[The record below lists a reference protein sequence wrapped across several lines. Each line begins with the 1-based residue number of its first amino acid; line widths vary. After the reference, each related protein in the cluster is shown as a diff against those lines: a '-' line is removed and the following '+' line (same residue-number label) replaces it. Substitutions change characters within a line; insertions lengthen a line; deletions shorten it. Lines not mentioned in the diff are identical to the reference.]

1 MSFVASNGNER
12 RAGTNLQRL
21 IGFNGCSE
29 TIDRIPEAMVV
40 EPGLKEG
47 SGVAGGSELEDDERE
62 RSREESAAG
71 RISRGG
77 ETR

>member
-1 MSFVASNGNER
+1 MSFVASDGNER

-47 SGVAGGSELEDDERE
+47 SGVAGSSELEDERK
-62 RSREESAAG
+62 
-71 RISRGG
+71 RGEVRG
-77 ETR
+77 VSCWPDKQRR